1 MLEKAE
7 LTLIK
12 MLSKTKKVITTP
24 PPVLCSIAS
33 CNYYFTEVEDCEYFH
48 YYLCRQLKGGGM
60 EIKMKKMKKM
70 LAVCLT
76 VVMVAATAVGCG
88 KFDAE
93 GYVAACL
100 DLLTKGETEQYTKLT
115 GRTEEQAEQDY
126 ENNIDAMME
135 AMGELNLSEDLEN
148 NYRTLYKD
156 IYKSA
161 KYTVTGSE
169 KMTDK
174 DGYTVT
180 VEIEQ
185 ITGLF
190 DGLEDE
196 VTNRVMNEKDS
207 LTPDITEAE
216 VNELVFQIMYDVL
229 NERMDA
235 ITYNEPETVTV
246 EVVGEDGVYSITE
259 EGYTILDD
267 ALIDTAGM

>member
-1 MLEKAE
+1 
-7 LTLIK
+7 
-12 MLSKTKKVITTP
+12 
-24 PPVLCSIAS
+24 
-33 CNYYFTEVEDCEYFH
+33 
-48 YYLCRQLKGGGM
+48 
-60 EIKMKKMKKM
+60 MKKMKKM
-70 LAVCLT
+70 IAVCLT

-148 NYRTLYKD
+148 NYRTLYKN

-229 NERMDA
+229 NERMDV